1 MKKKI
6 VKLQKLSLNKS
17 AIASLNGQQQGQA
30 VGGATE
36 LGVTQPCALCRYTE
50 NPSCVNCPTVYLCP
64 ATERCQPTGRT
75 VCFIC

>member
-17 AIASLNGQQQGQA
+17 AIASLNGQQQEQA

-36 LGVTQPCALCRYTE
+36 GNTSCHCSMRCVPSVQICPETVGLG
-50 NPSCVNCPTVYLCP
+50 CVPT
-64 ATERCQPTGRT
+64 AAT